1 MGKIFKKIIFGIFL
15 LILYQKVVI
24 CETVE
29 GVHYVM
35 GTTLYIKITGNNKKI
50 LKQIL
55 NKCFLLVNSLDEKL
69 SIFKKDSEI
78 NKINSNLEKWIE
90 VSNITQKILKLS
102 HYYNKITDGYFDISY
117 HTHKKKYLKFDK
129 NKIKTN
135 TKIDL
140 GGIGKGYALDEVL
153 RFVKDYNIKE
163 LYADFGGQ
171 LLLYSK
177 ITGFW
182 EINIR
187 HPLKKNENIETFYLS
202 KNNTY
207 SVSTSGN
214 YEKKYPHIINPKNN
228 KPVDGKILSV
238 TVISNNPT
246 SADVFSTSIFAS
258 GGKLLKKDKKLPPYI
273 IFYKNGKNIKKI
285 ASKDFY
291 KIVKPHFSH

>member
-1 MGKIFKKIIFGIFL
+1 MGKIFKKIVFGVSIFVL
-15 LILYQKVVI
+15 CQTVVI
-24 CETVE
+24 CETIE
-29 GVHYVM
+29 GIHYVM

-55 NKCFLLVNSLDEKL
+55 NKCFLMVNSLDEKL
-69 SIFKKDSEI
+69 SIFKMDSEI

-90 VSNITQKILKLS
+90 VSNITQKVLKLS
-102 HYYNKITDGYFDISY
+102 SYYNKITDGYFDISY
-117 HTHKKKYLKFDK
+117 NTIHKKKYLKFDK
-129 NKIKTN
+129 DKIKTN

-140 GGIGKGYALDEVL
+140 GGIGKGYALNEVL
-153 RFVKDYNIKE
+153 KFVKDCDIKE
-163 LYADFGGQ
+163 FYADFGGQ

-177 ITGFW
+177 TTGFW

-187 HPLKKNENIETFYLS
+187 HPVKKNENIESFYLS
-202 KNNTY
+202 KNNAY

-228 KPVDGKILSV
+228 KPVDGKVLSV

-258 GGKLLKKDKKLPPYI
+258 SGELIKKNKKLPPYI
-273 IFYKNGKNIKKI
+273 IFYKKGKYIKKI
-285 ASKDFY
+285 TSKDFY
-291 KIVKPHFSH
+291 KIIWPQK